1 MNLKEFAENLLNHIT
16 FKIEFFFVLKEI
28 KRYFLAVNN
37 YDSKTAKMS

>member
-16 FKIEFFFVLKEI
+16 FKIEFCFVLKEI